1 MKSITNNAS
10 TKLNKTGWLSVLYLS
25 PTIIVVLFVTIMPLI
40 YGLYLSLFDYH
51 VGKKLTWDD
60 FVGLANYAELLTDT
74 VLHKAFINTVMFAVL
89 ANIGEIVL
97 GTLISLALLKLN
109 RNIGNFIRGLCTM
122 SLLVSPIITGFIWKY
137 LFDPSLGLVYWIL
150 GFFGIDSSV
159 FPGLAMP
166 STALFCVA
174 FTHWWQITPFVILI
188 VTSGLISIPEER
200 FEAAKID
207 GAKSFRLFFNIS
219 LPALKNVYLV
229 ILIIS
234 GVDTIKVFDIIYAL
248 TQGGPANST
257 LSLSM
262 YAFREAFEVYR
273 MGYAMAISILLMLT
287 AFVLFGIPFLHF
299 SKGEE

>member
-1 MKSITNNAS
+1 MKLFTSHASI
-10 TKLNKTGWLSVLYLS
+10 KRNKERWLPILYLS
-25 PTIIVVLFVTIMPLI
+25 PTIIVVLSVTIIPLV
-40 YGLYLSLFDYH
+40 YGLFLSLFDYH
-51 VGKKLTWDD
+51 VGMKLTWND
-60 FVGLANYAELLTDT
+60 FVGLANYAEMLMDK
-74 VLHKAFINTVMFAVL
+74 VLHRAFINTVLFAIL
-89 ANIGEIVL
+89 ANAGEIVL
-97 GTLISLALLKLN
+97 GTLISLALLKLKS
-109 RNIGNFIRGLCTM
+109 NIGNFIRGLCTM

-150 GFFGIDSSV
+150 GFIGIDSSV

-166 STALFCVA
+166 STALICVA

-188 VTSGLISIPEER
+188 VTSGLLSIPEER
-200 FEAAKID
+200 MEAARID
-207 GAKSFRLFFNIS
+207 GAKSLRLFFNITFPS
-219 LPALKNVYLV
+219 LKNVYLV

-287 AFVLFGIPFLHF
+287 AFILFGIPFLRF
-299 SKGEE
+299 SKGDK

>member
-25 PTIIVVLFVTIMPLI
+25 PTIIVVLFVTIIPLI

-122 SLLVSPIITGFIWKY
+122 SLLVSPIITGFIMASPK
-137 LFDPSLGLVYWIL
+137 
-150 GFFGIDSSV
+150 
-159 FPGLAMP
+159 
-166 STALFCVA
+166 A
-174 FTHWWQITPFVILI
+174 FIF
-188 VTSGLISIPEER
+188 S
-200 FEAAKID
+200 AD
-207 GAKSFRLFFNIS
+207 
-219 LPALKNVYLV
+219 
-229 ILIIS
+229 
-234 GVDTIKVFDIIYAL
+234 
-248 TQGGPANST
+248 
-257 LSLSM
+257 
-262 YAFREAFEVYR
+262 R
-273 MGYAMAISILLMLT
+273 MAR
-287 AFVLFGIPFLHF
+287 
-299 SKGEE
+299 